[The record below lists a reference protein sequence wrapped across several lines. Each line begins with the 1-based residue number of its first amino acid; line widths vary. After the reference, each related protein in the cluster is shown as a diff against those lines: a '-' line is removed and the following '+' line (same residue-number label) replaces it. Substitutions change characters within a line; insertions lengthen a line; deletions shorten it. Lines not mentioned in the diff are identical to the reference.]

1 MMTKEDTIKRNVAEK
16 RTNQVNKEVTD
27 SPSEQRGSK
36 VKKELEL
43 QPLEYGISLLVYNFE
58 LVFYLSLYL

>member
-43 QPLEYGISLLVYNFE
+43 QPLECGL
-58 LVFYLSLYL
+58 